1 MLRLLPVLLLL
12 TGCGVLEN
20 FNADVNA
27 VGKQIVADWK
37 QRPDVAAAQ
46 FEYRHGLDLGESMRV
61 EVLVHADKIT
71 ATTVDD
77 LVEIA
82 RRDYW
87 RGTSSDVGVGYL
99 VYSTDDPP
107 YADKPGE
114 AEPIG
119 QGDIEFDGDLTASYG
134 PRPTRPSK

>member
-1 MLRLLPVLLLL
+1 MQRAGELQRGHQRSRQADRRRL
-12 TGCGVLEN
+12 
-20 FNADVNA
+20 D
-27 VGKQIVADWK
+27 
-37 QRPDVAAAQ
+37 
-46 FEYRHGLDLGESMRV
+46 
-61 EVLVHADKIT
+61 ADKIT

-87 RGTSSDVGVGYL
+87 RGTSRDIGAVYL

-107 YADKPGE
+107 CADKPGE

-119 QGDIEFDGDLTASYG
+119 QGRIEFDDDPAAGYG
-134 PRPTRPSK
+134 LRPTRPSK